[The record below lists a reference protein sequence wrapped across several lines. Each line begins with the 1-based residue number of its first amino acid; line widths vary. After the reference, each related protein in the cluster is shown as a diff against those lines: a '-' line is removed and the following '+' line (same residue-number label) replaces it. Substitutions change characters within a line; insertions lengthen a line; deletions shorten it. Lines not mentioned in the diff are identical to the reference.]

1 MICLYFD
8 MKPTY
13 HTMVFYEEILPLF
26 RDEGIDIPRIADF
39 YIRRWVVLD
48 ASKQQIVL
56 TSMSKSETLLSVA
69 RAYEEGEIELVISNR
84 CIGQR
89 TAIIDITG
97 LFTCCV
103 VRIEEIVIMDGGGDH
118 GIGCHDGVH
127 GCAFVCVGVGDTPV
141 YIEGVHTARQK
152 TIVCAYPVFIALPQP
167 PARKGLAAFS
177 LIGYYNAVKEIP
189 VRALLRHSPN
199 HILTTSAFSFR
210 IANVTQAPG

>member
-118 GIGCHDGVH
+118 ELGAMMESTAVPSFASGSVIRP
-127 GCAFVCVGVGDTPV
+127 FTSKV
-141 YIEGVHTARQK
+141 YI
-152 TIVCAYPVFIALPQP
+152 PQGKRP
-167 PARKGLAAFS
+167 LF
-177 LIGYYNAVKEIP
+177 V
-189 VRALLRHSPN
+189 
-199 HILTTSAFSFR
+199 LTQYS
-210 IANVTQAPG
+210 